1 MLGFTVSTICVLKPF
16 LRRASSPLTQYGCIK
31 GELSPIGADLTLPP
45 LWQMTIVRGG
55 GPWDNNPVDI
65 NNVTDADF
73 DDGAWDI
80 EATGE
85 FFGTPADFELVCDWW
100 GFCQLEDV
108 DLA

>member
-1 MLGFTVSTICVLKPF
+1 MSPGPSERPP
-16 LRRASSPLTQYGCIK
+16 AMADDDSS
-31 GELSPIGADLTLPP
+31 
-45 LWQMTIVRGG
+45 WW

-73 DDGAWDI
+73 NDGAWDI

>member
-1 MLGFTVSTICVLKPF
+1 MRRIILMATVAALVAAMLAFGAAP
-16 LRRASSPLTQYGCIK
+16 AMADDDSS
-31 GELSPIGADLTLPP
+31 
-45 LWQMTIVRGG
+45 W
-55 GPWDNNPVDI
+55 WDNWGNPVDI

-73 DDGAWDI
+73 NDGAWDI